1 MVDTAYVSQAQV
13 VERYLWRGN
22 RHVIVNE
29 VTMSDA
35 AGHVLARW
43 GGPDQAASGNF
54 IAPHDTCVDSHGDL
68 YVAEVTHTFAASLG
82 LVPPDSHSFQKFRRQ
97 A

>member
-1 MVDTAYVSQAQV
+1 VTCDVRDPAQV
-13 VERYLWRGN
+13 DAFFDACGERFGAADLL
-22 RHVIVNE
+22 VNN
-29 VTMSDA
+29 A
-35 AGHVLARW
+35 A
-43 GGPDQAASGNF
+43 GNF
-54 IAPHDTCVDSHGDL
+54 IAPHDICVDSRGDL